1 MPRTEEQF
9 KEIRTQKRSQIMNSA
24 IELFAEKGF
33 DSTSINMIAQR
44 ASISKGLIYNY
55 FESKEELIKEIIHEG
70 FDKFLTEFDT
80 NKDGVLTDEE
90 FIHFIDKTFEVI
102 QNNIR
107 FWKLYF
113 MMVAQPKVFKLVE
126 EKLMEILIPF
136 METMIGFYAGKGYP
150 FPEVHARLFGALM
163 DGVSLNYIVDP
174 ENFPVE
180 ETKKLI
186 IEKFI

>member
-9 KEIRTQKRSQIMNSA
+9 KEIREHKRRQIMDSA

-55 FESKEELIKEIIHEG
+55 FDSKEELIKEIVHDG
-70 FDKFLTEFDT
+70 FEKFFVEFDI
-80 NKDGVLTDEE
+80 NKDGILTDEE
-90 FIHFIDKTFEVI
+90 FIYFIDKTFDII
-102 QNNIR
+102 QTNLQ

-113 MMVAQPKVFKLVE
+113 MVVSQPAVMKLVE
-126 EKLMEILIPF
+126 EKLMEVIVPF
-136 METMIGFYAGKGYP
+136 LQIMTEFYRNKGLP
-150 FPEVHARLFGALM
+150 NPEVHSRLFGAML
-163 DGVSLNYIVDP
+163 DGVSLNFMMDP